1 MAADFHGLATRSI
14 ANRHL
19 RLDFL
24 ADAGPRIVRLV
35 PAGSDQNLLAEVPD
49 LHWSTPFG
57 EYYPRGGH
65 RLCHAPEAFPRSYV
79 PDNEGLTVEAVAAG
93 VRLTGPPEPP
103 TGIRKSIE
111 IGLLDDRPAVIL
123 SHRLVNEGAWP
134 VQLAPWAITQMR
146 LGGTAVV
153 AQRAIGSPRDGLL
166 PDRHLVL
173 WPYARWRD
181 ERLHVDEDY
190 LQVRGE
196 PRVPALKLG
205 LWSHAGAIGYLHAG
219 GLFLKRFEPLPG
231 LDYPDRGCN
240 VEVYCNERFLEL
252 ETLGSLQRLEP
263 GQSAMH
269 IETWEL
275 YLDPALSRPERLP
288 DVLHLL
294 TG

>member
-1 MAADFHGLATRSI
+1 MPGDFHGLPTRSI

-24 ADAGPRIVRLV
+24 TAAGPRIVRLV
-35 PAGSDQNLLAEVPD
+35 SAGSDQNLLAEVPD
-49 LHWSTPFG
+49 LHWTTPFG

-79 PDNEGLTVEAVAAG
+79 PDNEGLTVEEVAAG
-93 VRLTGPPEPP
+93 VRLTAPPEPP

-111 IGLLDDRPAVIL
+111 VVLPDDRPAAIL
-123 SHRLVNEGAWP
+123 SHRLHNEGAWP

-153 AQRAIGSPRDGLL
+153 AQRAPGSPTDGLL

-173 WPYARWRD
+173 WPYSHWKD
-181 ERLHVDEDY
+181 ERLHVEDDCV
-190 LQVRGE
+190 LVRGD
-196 PRVPALKLG
+196 PRAPALKLG
-205 LWSHAGAIGYLHAG
+205 LWSPVGSVGYLHAG
-219 GLFLKRFEPLPG
+219 GLFLKRFEPLTG

-240 VEVYCNERFLEL
+240 VEIYCNERVLEL
-252 ETLGSLQRLEP
+252 ETLGPLQRLEP
-263 GQSAMH
+263 GQCAMH
-269 IETWEL
+269 VETWEL
-275 YLDPALSRPERLP
+275 HPDPALLLPERLP
-288 DVLHLL
+288 DVLQLL